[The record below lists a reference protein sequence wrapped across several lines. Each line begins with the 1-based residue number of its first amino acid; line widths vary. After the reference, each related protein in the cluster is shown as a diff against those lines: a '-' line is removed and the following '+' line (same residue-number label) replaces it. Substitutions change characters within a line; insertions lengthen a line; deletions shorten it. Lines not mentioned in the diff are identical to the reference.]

1 MKTFGIILLIMLV
14 IFGLGA
20 KAFLDHASP
29 EHEHSY
35 GEWTT
40 KTPATCTEAGVEVR
54 ACECN
59 DEETRE
65 IPATGHTYGEWETK
79 TPANCTD
86 AEVEVRK
93 CACGAEETREGDAAT
108 GHSFGEWQTRTE
120 PDCDDAGEEFR
131 ACACGAEET
140 NVLAATGHTYGE
152 WETKTPANCTDAEVE
167 VRKCACG
174 AEETREG
181 DAATGHTYTSISATY
196 NKEIAME
203 HDVVSASDFTVTA
216 TCGCDY
222 STAVTEGITL
232 ENNTLALGDNTVT
245 VKFGDLSTTVTL
257 NAVEFNKVV
266 NGSVVD
272 DTYVYS
278 ASGSQD
284 KNYVSQPEL
293 SANGDNF
300 RVLLRYNF
308 SDFLASSYY
317 QAYKAE
323 AKVQFTFT
331 ITSGTVSAED
341 KITFKVYPIS
351 ADRSSVS
358 FSDLTWKTYDDEPH
372 ALGWGNAYGFVEKV
386 ANSDKVAID
395 GSKITITV
403 AYRELDQFIDENGDA
418 IFVFAIWKSSTKVGS
433 MENDTVDNRPT
444 VQVVLNDEH
453 IHAFINETVDE
464 KYLISANC
472 TEKAKYYVSCSC
484 GEAGTKTFEHGEVI
498 EHNYSDWTETQAPTC
513 TVEGVQIKTCGN
525 CGDTQTEAIPVI
537 EHSYSAV
544 VTPPTCTAEGYTTHT
559 CSCGD
564 TYTDNVVGKL
574 PHTYGDWL
582 HDESYHWQ
590 ACSCGDVANKATHAG
605 GEATETEQAVCDT
618 CKQPYGGLASH
629 VHNYNTEVTEPTCT
643 AEGYTTYTCAC
654 GSTYTDNVVD
664 AKGHSFGDWA
674 TKTPADCLNA
684 EVEVRSCTCGA
695 EETQTGD
702 AALNH
707 NMETKFDADNHWT
720 KCSRCDEATEPV
732 AHFGGEAT
740 ETEKAVC
747 EGCNQSYGEL
757 KEAPKQEYTISGTI
771 VEDTYVASDSGAA
784 KNADYSTSK
793 NTLGIGSKYYRAYFK
808 FNISDVINSADFDP
822 NSTDAKIQFVF
833 TLAKGALDDKTEFTF
848 GIFNP
853 GEGVSDVAFSNLIW
867 NNISPNT
874 GTPKYP
880 NLKWD
885 KAHNLID
892 TKANDEHVTIDGS
905 TVTLTFNY
913 SDISD
918 YVDANGNLIVT
929 LRTSTTGVSIASME
943 NTTYAI
949 PAIKYVYYK

>member
-1 MKTFGIILLIMLV
+1 
-14 IFGLGA
+14 
-20 KAFLDHASP
+20 
-29 EHEHSY
+29 
-35 GEWTT
+35 
-40 KTPATCTEAGVEVR
+40 
-54 ACECN
+54 
-59 DEETRE
+59 
-65 IPATGHTYGEWETK
+65 
-79 TPANCTD
+79 
-86 AEVEVRK
+86 
-93 CACGAEETREGDAAT
+93 
-108 GHSFGEWQTRTE
+108 
-120 PDCDDAGEEFR
+120 
-131 ACACGAEET
+131 
-140 NVLAATGHTYGE
+140 
-152 WETKTPANCTDAEVE
+152 
-167 VRKCACG
+167 
-174 AEETREG
+174 
-181 DAATGHTYTSISATY
+181 
-196 NKEIAME
+196 ME

-216 TCGCDY
+216 TCGCGY

-245 VKFGDLSTTVTL
+245 VKFGDLSTTVTI

-293 SANGDNF
+293 SANGSNF

-331 ITSGTVSAED
+331 MTSGTVSAED

-498 EHNYSDWTETQAPTC
+498 EHSYGDWTETQAPTC
-513 TVEGVQIKTCGN
+513 TVEGINSKTCGK
-525 CGDTQTEAIPVI
+525 CGDVQTETIPVI
-537 EHSYSAV
+537 AHSYNTV
-544 VTPPTCTAEGYTTHT
+544 VTPPTCTAEGYTTYT

-564 TYTDNVVGKL
+564 VYVADKVDAKG
-574 PHTYGDWL
+574 HTYGEWL
-582 HDESYHWQ
+582 FDESYHWQ
-590 ACSCGDVANKATHAG
+590 ACACGDVANKATHAG

-643 AEGYTTYTCAC
+643 EKGYTTYTCNC
-654 GSTYTDNVVD
+654 GDVYFADYVD

-684 EVEVRSCTCGA
+684 EVEIRSCACGA

-707 NMETKFDADNHWT
+707 NMETKFDETNHWT
-720 KCSRCDEATEPV
+720 ECSRCDEATDPE

-740 ETEKAVC
+740 ETKQAVC
-747 EGCNQSYGEL
+747 EGCGQSYGEL
-757 KEAPKQEYTISGTI
+757 KPAEKKEYSLVGS
-771 VEDTYVASDSGAA
+771 VMEDTYIYSGGKNGDNSAANFFYLYSSDS
-784 KNADYSTSK
+784 
-793 NTLGIGSKYYRAYFK
+793 RA
-808 FNISDVINSADFDP
+808 
-822 NSTDAKIQFVF
+822 FVF
-833 TLAKGALDDKTEFTF
+833 ADLRNILDSEDFETFKSEGVFYFTF
-848 GIFNP
+848 TIAGN
-853 GEGVSDVAFSNLIW
+853 ENDVA
-867 NNISPNT
+867 NT
-874 GTPKYP
+874 KF
-880 NLKWD
+880 L
-885 KAHNLID
+885 LQV
-892 TKANDEHVTIDGS
+892 ANPTYTANDGS
-905 TVTLTFNY
+905 TQYTASISASKINWNSAHVNTGAYYNALFTSNIPYLVGSSSGGKTLAQTDKVIY
-913 SDISD
+913 TEGVDGAAGTITYKLTYDEIKD
-918 YVDANGNLIVT
+918 YICMDTASEYYGQIVFKLRVSGSTKDRKTT
-929 LRTSTTGVSIASME
+929 LYYASTESATPPTV
-943 NTTYAI
+943 
-949 PAIKYVYYK
+949 KFVYEK